1 MSSRKIRSE
10 LKKKGIP
17 AEVHW
22 EYMSDCY
29 GGGGAYFID
38 IDAATENK
46 LLDADPDCEPQLDV
60 GYAESLEEALEFI
73 DQLPSLKGASHA

>member
-1 MSSRKIRSE
+1 MSSRKIRAA
-10 LKKKGIP
+10 LKKKSIE

-38 IDAATENK
+38 IDVDVENK
-46 LLDADPDCEPQLDV
+46 LLDADPDCEPQLQC
-60 GYAESLEEALEFI
+60 GYAETLDEALEFI
-73 DQLPSLKGASHA
+73 DELPSLK